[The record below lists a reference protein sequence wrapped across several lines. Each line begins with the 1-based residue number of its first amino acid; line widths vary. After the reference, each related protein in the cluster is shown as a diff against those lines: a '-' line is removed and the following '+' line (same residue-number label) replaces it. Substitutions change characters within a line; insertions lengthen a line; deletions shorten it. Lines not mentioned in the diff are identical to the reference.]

1 MTTRTHTAAAL
12 ALSLLMTLAV
22 FASVDGLATPTPA
35 GAQLAQVEQAHRA

>member
-22 FASVDGLATPTPA
+22 FSGVSGLAAPSFA
-35 GAQLAQVEQAHRA
+35 GAQLVQVAPASQA